1 MLNWRVNVKE
11 LLNGHA
17 YPSDFEILQI
27 TKINDQGRRGGGS
40 NCSYFV
46 FKNE

>member
-1 MLNWRVNVKE
+1 MLNWRANVKE

-27 TKINDQGRRGGGS
+27 TKI
-40 NCSYFV
+40 
-46 FKNE
+46 K